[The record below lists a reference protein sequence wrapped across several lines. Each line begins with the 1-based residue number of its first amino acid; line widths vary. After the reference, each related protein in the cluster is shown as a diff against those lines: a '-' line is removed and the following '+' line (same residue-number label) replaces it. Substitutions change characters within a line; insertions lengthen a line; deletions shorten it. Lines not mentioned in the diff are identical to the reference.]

1 MKGGEELIMNR
12 FTYVA
17 ADNSAGDSANFV
29 ARDEADPG
37 VGGTTRDVYVKKVIF
52 GVPANSERTMLHDA
66 YTQPGHASGMGS
78 ILVPEVAWN
87 FTQPVAAA
95 GLDLAKEID
104 FTSGDGKGL
113 RLNGG
118 SIHTNSARVTVI
130 WEPVEEAEKD

>member
-1 MKGGEELIMNR
+1 MNR

-17 ADNSAGDSANFV
+17 TDNSAGDSANLV
-29 ARDEADPG
+29 ERDEADPG
-37 VGGTTRDVYVKKVIF
+37 AGGTTRDVYVKKVIF

-78 ILVPEVAWN
+78 VLTAEVAWN

-104 FTSGDGKGL
+104 FSSKDGKGL
-113 RLNGG
+113 RLSGG

-130 WEPVEEAEKD
+130 WEEAED

>member
-1 MKGGEELIMNR
+1 MDQ
-12 FTYVA
+12 FTYVS
-17 ADNSAGDSANFV
+17 ADNSAGDSANLV
-29 ARDEADPG
+29 GRDEADPG
-37 VGGTTRDVYVKKVIF
+37 AGGTARDVYVKKVIF

-78 ILVPEVAWN
+78 VLVGEVAWN

-104 FTSGDGKGL
+104 FTSPNCKGL

-130 WEPVEEAEKD
+130 WEPKDETDE